1 MSQDGVKKAILI
13 TGCTKRSIGDSL
25 ARESLSRGLHVIATA
40 RTLDKIRHLEPL
52 GAQILELDTTS
63 SDSIASLQA
72 QITHLDILFNNAGIN
87 LISPL
92 ADTSMEDFKHQFEV
106 NVFGPVEL
114 TKTLLPLL
122 IESKG
127 IIVNHTSQS
136 PYGIPSLSGA
146 YAASKAALANYT
158 DVLRIELKP
167 FGVRVVELVTGGAA
181 SNITLDMRA
190 PSIPKNSLYA
200 PIRPEANKSCDPETI
215 RGVVMDGDVYARKVM
230 SDILNP
236 RGPPN
241 WTWRGKFATTM
252 WCIWIIKCMWK
263 GIFDGLIART
273 FGLHLLK
280 GRMKE
285 MELKK
290 E

>member
-1 MSQDGVKKAILI
+1 MAQEGRKTILI
-13 TGCTKRSIGDSL
+13 TGCTKRSLGDAL

-40 RTLDKIRHLEPL
+40 RTLSKIKHLEDL

-63 SDSIASLQA
+63 SKAIQSLQS
-72 QITHLDILFNNAGIN
+72 QIKHLDILFNNAGIN
-87 LISPL
+87 IVSLL
-92 ADTSMEDFKHQFEV
+92 ADTSMEDFKHQFQV

-114 TKTLLPLL
+114 TKALLPLL

-127 IIVNHTSQS
+127 IIVNHTSQA
-136 PYGIPSLSGA
+136 PYGIPSMCGA

-158 DVLRIELKP
+158 DVLRIELQP

-181 SNITLDMRA
+181 SNITLDMAA
-190 PSIPKNSLYA
+190 PSMPKNSLYA
-200 PIRPEANKSCDPETI
+200 PIRPEANAACDPEKVRSI
-215 RGVVMDGDVYARKVM
+215 VMDSDVYARKVM
-230 SDILNP
+230 GDILNP
-236 RGPPN
+236 RGPPK
-241 WTWRGKFATTM
+241 WTWRGKLATTM
-252 WCIWIIKCMWK
+252 WFIWIIKCMWK

-280 GRMKE
+280 GRIEE